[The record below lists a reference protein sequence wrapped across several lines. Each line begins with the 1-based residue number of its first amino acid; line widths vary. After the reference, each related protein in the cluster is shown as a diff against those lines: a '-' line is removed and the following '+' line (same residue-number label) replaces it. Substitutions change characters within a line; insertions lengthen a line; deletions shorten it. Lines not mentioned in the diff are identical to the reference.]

1 MKRIFHISFITK
13 IFFALSL
20 TILILCV
27 QIYAADSQLGT
38 SLDKGDVEGVRAAL
52 KAGADPNERQSEGM
66 KRSAIDRATLLV
78 IHGDTCDQSA
88 ENITLEILKL
98 LLDSGAVIKKHDSG
112 ILVGPVI
119 KGCNNLVQF
128 LIDKGADV
136 NGKEVG
142 LEDEPTPLFFAYEY
156 DHPETA
162 NILLS
167 HGAKPLPQAAWIQ
180 SAFVMAARDGHI
192 SKLQKFLQQGAIVDG
207 INRRGETALIASIG
221 VGEPNEAF
229 EWLLKNGANPNLNAK
244 FSFFKQSPLSV
255 AVCPNFRVRDRII
268 KTLLQYGARVSA
280 ADSDLSFQR
289 TPLHWAAW
297 CHNDRAVKILIDE
310 GAKVMPRD
318 KDGKT
323 PLDLAQDGE
332 IIKLLKSA
340 GAVEQLQ

>member
-1 MKRIFHISFITK
+1 MYHISFITK
-13 IFFALSL
+13 TFFAFFL
-20 TILILCV
+20 TIQILCV
-27 QIYAADSQLGT
+27 QTYAADSQIGK

-66 KRSAIDRATLLV
+66 KRSAINRATLLV
-78 IHGDTCDQSA
+78 IPAGQGDTCDQSN

-98 LLDSGAVIKKHDSG
+98 LFDSGAVIKKHDSG
-112 ILVGPVI
+112 ILVAPVI

-142 LEDEPTPLFFAYEY
+142 VEDEPTPLFLAYEY
-156 DHPETA
+156 DYPETA

-180 SAFVMAARDGHI
+180 SAFVMAARYGRI
-192 SKLQKFLQQGAIVDG
+192 SKLQKFLQQGATVDG
-207 INRRGETALIASIG
+207 INSSGETALIAAIG

-244 FSFFKQSPLSV
+244 NSFFKKSPLSV

-280 ADSDLSFQR
+280 ADSDLIFQR

-323 PLDLAQDGE
+323 PLDLAEDGK

-340 GAVEQLQ
+340 GAVE